1 MKTLQIIVSGR
12 VQGVYFRAY
21 IQKHAIKL
29 GITGFAKNNKD
40 GSVEIIACGGQ
51 ENLKKFITYCYKGP
65 IMAKVNQ
72 VIANEYDTNDIFA
85 HFDIR

>member
-1 MKTLQIIVSGR
+1 VKTIQIIVSGR

-21 IQKHAIKL
+21 IQKQA
-29 GITGFAKNNKD
+29 ITGFAKNNKD
-40 GSVEIIACGGQ
+40 GSVEIIARGGQ
-51 ENLKKFITYCYKGP
+51 ENLKKFITYCHKGP

-72 VIANEYDTNDIFA
+72 VIVTEYDTNDTFA

>member
-1 MKTLQIIVSGR
+1 MKTIQIIVSGR

-21 IQKHAIKL
+21 IQKQAIKL

-40 GSVEIIACGGQ
+40 GSVEIIARGGQ
-51 ENLKKFITYCYKGP
+51 ENLKKFITYCHKGP

-72 VIANEYDTNDIFA
+72 VIVTEYDTNDTFA